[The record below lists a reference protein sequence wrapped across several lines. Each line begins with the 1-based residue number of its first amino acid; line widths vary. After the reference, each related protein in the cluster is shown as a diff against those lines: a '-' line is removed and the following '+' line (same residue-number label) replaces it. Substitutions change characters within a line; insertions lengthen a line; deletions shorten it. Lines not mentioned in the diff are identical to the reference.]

1 MSTLQVAD
9 HHPSTDNTAGSMSS
23 ASTTRRTLLKG
34 FAAAGAAVT
43 MASRVAWADGE
54 IGYWAKDL
62 PNEKLVDMYQTI
74 LRIRWFERT
83 LADKQLSDRS
93 FRNLIHL
100 YAGQE
105 AVATGVCAAL
115 NNKGPFEQLDVIF
128 GTHRPTGHALAKGV
142 EMKKLAAEYNFK
154 ATGLNRGYAGEMHL
168 SDRSVGYI
176 GADGIVGPA
185 AVLAAGSAFA
195 FRARGNKQVA
205 VVFGGDG
212 TFATPAFHSSLNN
225 ASLLKLPFIY
235 VVENNLYHQFAHYSY
250 STPIKDI
257 ATAANTYRIPGIVVD
272 GQDVMEVYNKT
283 KDAVERARAGE
294 GPTLIEA
301 KTYRYYGHWGAPGAK
316 VGEMGSFG
324 YDPQAITSWRPER
337 ELRAWLS
344 RDPVDICRNTLVS
357 WGVLDQAKAAA
368 IETAMKD
375 EVKEA
380 FEWEAKQPLC
390 KPEDALKHVF
400 TDGTVAARQFG

>member
-1 MSTLQVAD
+1 MADHDQLTRWVAD
-9 HHPSTDNTAGSMSS
+9 STSS

-34 FAAAGAAVT
+34 FAAAGAAV
-43 MASRVAWADGE
+43 SLSSKVAWADGE

-62 PNEKLVDMYQTI
+62 PNEKLVDMYSTI

-142 EMKKLAAEYNFK
+142 DMKKLAAEYNFK
-154 ATGLNRGYAGEMHL
+154 AAGLNRGYAGEMHL
-168 SDRSVGYI
+168 SDKSVGYI

-205 VVFGGDG
+205 VAFGGDG
-212 TFATPAFHSSLNN
+212 TYATPAFHSSLNN
-225 ASLLKLPFIY
+225 AALLKLPFIY

-250 STPIKDI
+250 STPMKDI

-337 ELRAWLS
+337 EMRAWLA

-357 WGVLDQAKAAA
+357 WGVIDQAKAAA
-368 IETAMKD
+368 IEAAMKE

-400 TDGTVAARQFG
+400 VDGTVAARQFG

>member
-1 MSTLQVAD
+1 MAD
-9 HHPSTDNTAGSMSS
+9 HNQLNRSTSPAS
-23 ASTTRRTLLKG
+23 ATRRTLLKG
-34 FAAAGAAVT
+34 FAAAGAAIS
-43 MASRVAWADGE
+43 MSSKVAWADGE

-62 PNEKLVDMYQTI
+62 PNEKLVDMYSTI

-142 EMKKLAAEYNFK
+142 DMKKLAAEYNFK

-168 SDRSVGYI
+168 SDKSIGYI

-212 TFATPAFHSSLNN
+212 TYATPAFHSSLNN
-225 ASLLKLPFIY
+225 AALLKLPFIY
-235 VVENNLYHQFAHYSY
+235 VLENNLYHQFAHYSY
-250 STPIKDI
+250 STPMKDI

-337 ELRAWLS
+337 EMRAWLA

-357 WGVLDQAKAAA
+357 WGVIDQAKAAA
-368 IETAMKD
+368 IEAAMKE

-400 TDGTVAARQFG
+400 VDGTVAARQFG

>member
-1 MSTLQVAD
+1 MADHDQLTRRVAD
-9 HHPSTDNTAGSMSS
+9 STSS

-34 FAAAGAAVT
+34 FAAAGAAV
-43 MASRVAWADGE
+43 SLSSKVAWADGE

-62 PNEKLVDMYQTI
+62 PNEKLVDMYSTI

-142 EMKKLAAEYNFK
+142 DMKKLAAEYNFK
-154 ATGLNRGYAGEMHL
+154 AAGLNRGYAGEMHL
-168 SDRSVGYI
+168 SDKSVGYI

-205 VVFGGDG
+205 VAFGGDG
-212 TFATPAFHSSLNN
+212 TYATPAFHSSLNN
-225 ASLLKLPFIY
+225 AALLKLPFIY

-250 STPIKDI
+250 STPMKDI

-316 VGEMGSFG
+316 VGEIGSFG

-337 ELRAWLS
+337 EMRAWLA

-357 WGVLDQAKAAA
+357 WGVIDQAKAAA
-368 IETAMKD
+368 IEAAMKE

-400 TDGTVAARQFG
+400 VDGTVAARQFG

>member
-1 MSTLQVAD
+1 
-9 HHPSTDNTAGSMSS
+9 
-23 ASTTRRTLLKG
+23 
-34 FAAAGAAVT
+34 
-43 MASRVAWADGE
+43 
-54 IGYWAKDL
+54 
-62 PNEKLVDMYQTI
+62 
-74 LRIRWFERT
+74 
-83 LADKQLSDRS
+83 
-93 FRNLIHL
+93 
-100 YAGQE
+100 
-105 AVATGVCAAL
+105 
-115 NNKGPFEQLDVIF
+115 
-128 GTHRPTGHALAKGV
+128 
-142 EMKKLAAEYNFK
+142 
-154 ATGLNRGYAGEMHL
+154 
-168 SDRSVGYI
+168 
-176 GADGIVGPA
+176 
-185 AVLAAGSAFA
+185 
-195 FRARGNKQVA
+195 
-205 VVFGGDG
+205 
-212 TFATPAFHSSLNN
+212 LNN
-225 ASLLKLPFIY
+225 AALLKLPFIY

-250 STPIKDI
+250 STPMKDI

-337 ELRAWLS
+337 EMRAWLA

-357 WGVLDQAKAAA
+357 WGVIDQAKAAA
-368 IETAMKD
+368 IEAAMKE

-400 TDGTVAARQFG
+400 VDGTVAARQFG

>member
-1 MSTLQVAD
+1 MSDD
-9 HHPSTDNTAGSMSS
+9 HQLTQGAAGSTSP
-23 ASTTRRTLLKG
+23 ASTSRRTLLKG

-195 FRARGNKQVA
+195 FRARGTKQVS

-212 TFATPAFHSSLNN
+212 TYATPAFHSSLNN
-225 ASLLKLPFIY
+225 AALLKLPFIY
-235 VVENNLYHQFAHYSY
+235 VLENNLYHQFAHYSY
-250 STPIKDI
+250 SSPQKDI
-257 ATAANTYRIPGIVVD
+257 AVAANTYRIPGIVVD
-272 GQDVMEVYNKT
+272 GQDVMEVYNKM

-337 ELRAWLS
+337 EMRAWLA
-344 RDPVDICRNTLVS
+344 RDPVDICRHTLVS
-357 WGVLDQAKAAA
+357 WGVLDEAKATA
-368 IETAMKD
+368 IEAAMKQ

-400 TDGTVAARQFG
+400 VDGTVAARQFG

>member
-1 MSTLQVAD
+1 MASPDQLTRDVKD
-9 HHPSTDNTAGSMSS
+9 HT
-23 ASTTRRTLLKG
+23 STTRRTLLKG
-34 FAAAGAAVT
+34 LAAAGAAV
-43 MASRVAWADGE
+43 SVGSKVAWADGE

-62 PNEKLVDMYQTI
+62 PNEKLIDMYSTI

-83 LADKQLSDRS
+83 LADKMLDDRS

-115 NNKGPFEQLDVIF
+115 NNKGPFEEIDVIY
-128 GTHRPTGHALAKGV
+128 GTHRPTGHAIAKGV
-142 EMKKLAAEYNFK
+142 DMKKLAAEYNFK

-168 SDRSVGYI
+168 ADKSVGYI

-185 AVLAAGSAFA
+185 AVIAAGSAFA
-195 FRARGNKQVA
+195 FRARGSKQVS

-212 TFATPAFHSSLNN
+212 TYATAAFHSSLNN

-250 STPIKDI
+250 SCPMKDS
-257 ATAANTYRIPGIVVD
+257 ANAASTYRLPGVVVA
-272 GQDVMEVYNKT
+272 GQDVTQVYNKM
-283 KDAVERARAGE
+283 KEAVERARAGE

-301 KTYRYYGHWGAPGAK
+301 KTYRYYNHWGAPGAK
-316 VGEMGSFG
+316 LGQLGAFG
-324 YDPQAITSWRPER
+324 YDPGAITSWRPER
-337 ELRAWLS
+337 ELRDWLQ
-344 RDPVDICRNTLVS
+344 RDPVDICRNTLIS
-357 WGVLDQAKAAA
+357 WGVIDQAKAGA
-368 IETAMKD
+368 IEAAVRQ

-390 KPEDALKHVF
+390 RPEDGLKNVF
-400 TDGTVAARQFG
+400 VEGSVAARQFG

>member
-1 MSTLQVAD
+1 MADQSTYNAAT
-9 HHPSTDNTAGSMSS
+9 SISS
-23 ASTTRRTLLKG
+23 ASATRRTLLKG
-34 FAAAGAAVT
+34 FAAAGAAVS
-43 MASRVAWADGE
+43 MGSKLAWADGE

-62 PNEKLVDMYQTI
+62 PNEKLVDMYSTI

-142 EMKKLAAEYNFK
+142 DMKKLAAEYNFK

-168 SDRSVGYI
+168 SDKSVGYI

-205 VVFGGDG
+205 VAFGGDG

-225 ASLLKLPFIY
+225 AALLKLPFIY

-250 STPIKDI
+250 STPMKDI

-337 ELRAWLS
+337 EMRAWLA

-357 WGVLDQAKAAA
+357 WGVIDQAKAAA
-368 IETAMKD
+368 IEAAMKE

>member
-1 MSTLQVAD
+1 MAD
-9 HHPSTDNTAGSMSS
+9 HDQLNRSTSS

-34 FAAAGAAVT
+34 FAAAGAAV
-43 MASRVAWADGE
+43 SLSSKVAWGDGE

-62 PNEKLVDMYQTI
+62 PNEKLVDMYSTI

-142 EMKKLAAEYNFK
+142 DMKKLAAEYNFK

-168 SDRSVGYI
+168 SDKSVGYI

-212 TFATPAFHSSLNN
+212 TYATPAFHSSLNN
-225 ASLLKLPFIY
+225 AALLKLPFIY
-235 VVENNLYHQFAHYSY
+235 VLENNLYHQFAHYSY
-250 STPIKDI
+250 STPMKDI

-337 ELRAWLS
+337 EMRAWLA
-344 RDPVDICRNTLVS
+344 RDPVDICRHTLVS

-368 IETAMKD
+368 IEAAMKE

>member
-1 MSTLQVAD
+1 MADHDQLTRWVAD
-9 HHPSTDNTAGSMSS
+9 STSS

-34 FAAAGAAVT
+34 FAAAGAAV
-43 MASRVAWADGE
+43 SLSSKVAWADGE

-62 PNEKLVDMYQTI
+62 PNEKLVDMYSTI

-142 EMKKLAAEYNFK
+142 DMKKLAAEYNFK

-168 SDRSVGYI
+168 SDKSVGYI

-205 VVFGGDG
+205 VAFGGDG
-212 TFATPAFHSSLNN
+212 TYATPAFHSSLNN
-225 ASLLKLPFIY
+225 AALLKLPFIY

-250 STPIKDI
+250 STPMKDI

-337 ELRAWLS
+337 EMRAWLA

-357 WGVLDQAKAAA
+357 WGVIDQAKAAA
-368 IETAMKD
+368 IEAAMKE

-400 TDGTVAARQFG
+400 VDGTVAARQFG

>member
-1 MSTLQVAD
+1 
-9 HHPSTDNTAGSMSS
+9 
-23 ASTTRRTLLKG
+23 
-34 FAAAGAAVT
+34 
-43 MASRVAWADGE
+43 
-54 IGYWAKDL
+54 
-62 PNEKLVDMYQTI
+62 LVDMYSTI

-142 EMKKLAAEYNFK
+142 DMKKLAAEYNFK

-168 SDRSVGYI
+168 SDKSVGYI

-212 TFATPAFHSSLNN
+212 TYATPAFHSSLNN
-225 ASLLKLPFIY
+225 AALLKLPFIY
-235 VVENNLYHQFAHYSY
+235 VLENNLYHQFAHYSY
-250 STPIKDI
+250 STPMKDI

-337 ELRAWLS
+337 EMRAWLA

-357 WGVLDQAKAAA
+357 WGVIDQAKAAA
-368 IETAMKD
+368 IEAAMKE

>member
-1 MSTLQVAD
+1 MADHDQLTRWVAD
-9 HHPSTDNTAGSMSS
+9 STSS

-34 FAAAGAAVT
+34 FAAAGAAV
-43 MASRVAWADGE
+43 SLSSKVAWADGE

-62 PNEKLVDMYQTI
+62 PPEKLVDMYSTI

-142 EMKKLAAEYNFK
+142 DMKKLAAEYNFK

-168 SDRSVGYI
+168 SDKSVGYI

-205 VVFGGDG
+205 VAFGGDG
-212 TFATPAFHSSLNN
+212 TYATPAFHSSLNN
-225 ASLLKLPFIY
+225 AALLKLPFIY

-250 STPIKDI
+250 STPMKDI

-316 VGEMGSFG
+316 VGEIGSFG

-337 ELRAWLS
+337 EMRAWLA

-357 WGVLDQAKAAA
+357 WGVIDQAKAAA
-368 IETAMKD
+368 IEAAMKE

-400 TDGTVAARQFG
+400 VDGTVAARQFG

>member
-1 MSTLQVAD
+1 MASPDQLTRDV
-9 HHPSTDNTAGSMSS
+9 TDRT
-23 ASTTRRTLLKG
+23 STTRRTLLKG
-34 FAAAGAAVT
+34 LAAAGAAV
-43 MASRVAWADGE
+43 SVGSKVAWADGE

-62 PNEKLVDMYQTI
+62 PNEKLIDMYSTI

-83 LADKQLSDRS
+83 LADKMLDDRS

-115 NNKGPFEQLDVIF
+115 NNKGPFEEIDVIY
-128 GTHRPTGHALAKGV
+128 GTHRPSGHAIAKGV
-142 EMKKLAAEYNFK
+142 DMKKLAAEYNFK

-168 SDRSVGYI
+168 ADKSAGYI

-185 AVLAAGSAFA
+185 AVIAAGSAFA
-195 FRARGNKQVA
+195 FRARGSKQVS

-212 TFATPAFHSSLNN
+212 TYATAAFHSSLNN

-235 VVENNLYHQFAHYSY
+235 VLENNLYHQFAHYSY
-250 STPIKDI
+250 SCPMKDI
-257 ATAANTYRIPGIVVD
+257 ANAANTYRIPGVVVD
-272 GQDVMEVYNKT
+272 GQDVTQVYNKM
-283 KDAVERARAGE
+283 KEAVERARAGE

-301 KTYRYYGHWGAPGAK
+301 KTYRYYNHWGAPGAK
-316 VGEMGSFG
+316 LGQLGAFG
-324 YDPQAITSWRPER
+324 YDPGAITSWRPER
-337 ELRAWLS
+337 ELRDWLQ
-344 RDPVDICRNTLVS
+344 RDPVDICRNTLIS
-357 WGVLDQAKAAA
+357 WGVIDQAKAGA
-368 IETAMKD
+368 IEAAVRQ

-390 KPEDALKHVF
+390 RPEDGLKNVF
-400 TDGTVAARQFG
+400 VEGSVAARQFG

>member
-1 MSTLQVAD
+1 MADHDQLSRCVAD
-9 HHPSTDNTAGSMSS
+9 STSP

-34 FAAAGAAVT
+34 FAAAGAAV
-43 MASRVAWADGE
+43 SLSSKIAWADGE

-62 PNEKLVDMYQTI
+62 PNEKLVDMYSTI

-128 GTHRPTGHALAKGV
+128 GTHRPTGHAVAKGV
-142 EMKKLAAEYNFK
+142 DMKKLAAEYNFK

-195 FRARGNKQVA
+195 FRARGSKQVA

-212 TFATPAFHSSLNN
+212 TYATPAFHSSLNN
-225 ASLLKLPFIY
+225 AALLKLPFIY
-235 VVENNLYHQFAHYSY
+235 VLENNLYHQFAHYSY
-250 STPIKDI
+250 STPMKDI

-337 ELRAWLS
+337 EMRAWLA
-344 RDPVDICRNTLVS
+344 RDPVDICRHTLVS
-357 WGVLDQAKAAA
+357 WGVLDEAKAAT
-368 IETAMKD
+368 IEAAMKQ

>member
-1 MSTLQVAD
+1 MADHDQLTRWVAD
-9 HHPSTDNTAGSMSS
+9 STSS

-34 FAAAGAAVT
+34 FAAAGAAV
-43 MASRVAWADGE
+43 SLSSKVAWADGE

-62 PNEKLVDMYQTI
+62 PNEKLVDMYSTI

-142 EMKKLAAEYNFK
+142 DMKKLAAEYNFK

-168 SDRSVGYI
+168 SDKSVGYI

-205 VVFGGDG
+205 VAFGGDG
-212 TFATPAFHSSLNN
+212 TYATPAFHSSLNN
-225 ASLLKLPFIY
+225 AALLKLPFIY
-235 VVENNLYHQFAHYSY
+235 VLENNLYHQFAHYSY
-250 STPIKDI
+250 STPMKDI

-337 ELRAWLS
+337 EMRAWLA

-357 WGVLDQAKAAA
+357 WGVIDQAKAAA
-368 IETAMKD
+368 IEAAMKE

-400 TDGTVAARQFG
+400 VDGTVAARQFG

>member
-1 MSTLQVAD
+1 MASPDQLTRDVKD
-9 HHPSTDNTAGSMSS
+9 RT
-23 ASTTRRTLLKG
+23 STTRRTLLKG
-34 FAAAGAAVT
+34 LAAAGAAV
-43 MASRVAWADGE
+43 SVGSKVAWADGE

-62 PNEKLVDMYQTI
+62 PNEKLIDMYSTI

-83 LADKQLSDRS
+83 LADKMLDDRS

-115 NNKGPFEQLDVIF
+115 NNKGPFEEIDVIY
-128 GTHRPTGHALAKGV
+128 GTHRPTGHAIAKGV
-142 EMKKLAAEYNFK
+142 DMKKLAAEYNFK

-168 SDRSVGYI
+168 ADKSVGYI

-185 AVLAAGSAFA
+185 AVIAAGSAFA
-195 FRARGNKQVA
+195 FRARGSKQVS

-212 TFATPAFHSSLNN
+212 TYATAAFHSSLNN

-235 VVENNLYHQFAHYSY
+235 VLENNLYHQFAHYSY
-250 STPIKDI
+250 SCPMKDI
-257 ATAANTYRIPGIVVD
+257 ANAASTYRIPGVVVD
-272 GQDVMEVYNKT
+272 GQDVTQVYNKM
-283 KDAVERARAGE
+283 KEAVERARAGE

-301 KTYRYYGHWGAPGAK
+301 KTYRYYNHWGAPGAK
-316 VGEMGSFG
+316 LGQLGAFG
-324 YDPQAITSWRPER
+324 YDPGAITSWRPER
-337 ELRAWLS
+337 ELRDWLQ
-344 RDPVDICRNTLVS
+344 RDPVDICRNTLIS
-357 WGVLDQAKAAA
+357 WGVIDQAKAGA
-368 IETAMKD
+368 IEAAVRQ

-390 KPEDALKHVF
+390 RPEDGLKNVF
-400 TDGTVAARQFG
+400 VEGSVAARQFG

>member
-1 MSTLQVAD
+1 MADHDQLSRCVAD
-9 HHPSTDNTAGSMSS
+9 STSP

-34 FAAAGAAVT
+34 FAAAGAAV
-43 MASRVAWADGE
+43 SLSSKIAWADGE

-62 PNEKLVDMYQTI
+62 PNEKLVDMYSTI

-83 LADKQLSDRS
+83 LADKQLDDRS

-115 NNKGPFEQLDVIF
+115 NNKGPFNEIDVIY
-128 GTHRPTGHALAKGV
+128 GTHRPSGHAIAKGV
-142 EMKKLAAEYNFK
+142 NMGKLAAEYNFK
-154 ATGLNRGYAGEMHL
+154 ATGLNRGYAGEMHVA
-168 SDRSVGYI
+168 DKSVGYM
-176 GADGIVGPA
+176 GGDGIVGPA
-185 AVLAAGSAFA
+185 AVIAAGSAFA
-195 FRARGNKQVA
+195 FRARGTKQVS

-212 TFATPAFHSSLNN
+212 TYATPAFHSSLNN
-225 ASLLKLPFIY
+225 AALLKLPFIY

-250 STPIKDI
+250 SCPMKDI

-272 GQDVMEVYNKT
+272 GQDVTQVYNKM

-301 KTYRYYGHWGAPGAK
+301 KTYRYYAHWGAPGAK

-344 RDPVDICRNTLVS
+344 RDPVDICRNTLIS

-368 IETAMKD
+368 IETAIKQ

-390 KPEDALKHVF
+390 KPEDGLKNVF
-400 TDGTVAARQFG
+400 IEGPVAARQFG

>member
-1 MSTLQVAD
+1 
-9 HHPSTDNTAGSMSS
+9 MSS
-23 ASTTRRTLLKG
+23 ASATRRTLLKG
-34 FAAAGAAVT
+34 FAAAGAAVS
-43 MASRVAWADGE
+43 MGSKLAWADGE

-62 PNEKLVDMYQTI
+62 TPEKLVDMYSTI

-83 LADKQLSDRS
+83 LADKQLDDRS

-115 NNKGPFEQLDVIF
+115 NNKGPFNEIDVIY
-128 GTHRPTGHALAKGV
+128 GTHRPSGHAIAKGV
-142 EMKKLAAEYNFK
+142 NMGKLAAEYNFK
-154 ATGLNRGYAGEMHL
+154 ATGLNRGYAGEMHVA
-168 SDRSVGYI
+168 DKSVGYM
-176 GADGIVGPA
+176 GGDGIVGPA
-185 AVLAAGSAFA
+185 AVIAAGSAFA
-195 FRARGNKQVA
+195 FRARGTKQVS

-212 TFATPAFHSSLNN
+212 TYATPAFHSSLNN
-225 ASLLKLPFIY
+225 AALLKLPFIY

-250 STPIKDI
+250 STPMKDI

-337 ELRAWLS
+337 EMRAWLA

-357 WGVLDQAKAAA
+357 WGVIDQAKAAA
-368 IETAMKD
+368 IEAAMKE

-400 TDGTVAARQFG
+400 VDGTVAARQFG

>member
-1 MSTLQVAD
+1 MADHDQLTRWVAD
-9 HHPSTDNTAGSMSS
+9 STSS

-34 FAAAGAAVT
+34 FAAAGAAV
-43 MASRVAWADGE
+43 SLSSKVAWADGE

-62 PNEKLVDMYQTI
+62 PNEKLVDMYSTI

-142 EMKKLAAEYNFK
+142 DMKKLAAEYNFK

-168 SDRSVGYI
+168 SDKSVGYI

-205 VVFGGDG
+205 VAFGGDG
-212 TFATPAFHSSLNN
+212 TYATPAFHSSLNN
-225 ASLLKLPFIY
+225 AALLKLPFIY

-250 STPIKDI
+250 STPMKDI

-316 VGEMGSFG
+316 VGEIGSFG

-337 ELRAWLS
+337 EMRAWLA

-357 WGVLDQAKAAA
+357 WGVIDQAKAAA
-368 IETAMKD
+368 IEAAMKE

-400 TDGTVAARQFG
+400 VDGTVAARQFG

>member
-1 MSTLQVAD
+1 MSHHDQVAQE
-9 HHPSTDNTAGSMSS
+9 PSDGMMTT
-23 ASTTRRTLLKG
+23 STTRRTLLKG

-43 MASRVAWADGE
+43 FSRRAWADGE

-62 PNEKLVDMYQTI
+62 PNDKLVDMYTTI

-83 LADKQLSDRS
+83 LADKQLEDRS

-115 NNKGPFEQLDVIF
+115 NNKGPFNEIDVIY
-128 GTHRPTGHALAKGV
+128 GTHRPSGHAIAKGV

-154 ATGLNRGYAGEMHL
+154 ATGLNRGYAGEMHVA
-168 SDRSVGYI
+168 DKSVGYM

-195 FRARGNKQVA
+195 FRARGSKQVA

-212 TFATPAFHSSLNN
+212 TFATAAFHSSLNN

-250 STPIKDI
+250 SCPLPDI
-257 ATAANTYRIPGIVVD
+257 AAAANSYRIPGVVVD
-272 GQDVMEVYNKT
+272 GQDVMQVYNKM
-283 KDAVERARAGE
+283 KAAVERARAGE

-301 KTYRYYGHWGAPGAK
+301 KTYRYYAHWGAPGAQA
-316 VGEMGSFG
+316 GQLGSFG

-337 ELRAWLS
+337 ELRDWLA

-357 WGVLDQAKAAA
+357 WGVIDQAKASA
-368 IETAMKD
+368 IEAAARQ

-390 KPEDALKHVF
+390 KPEDALKNVF
-400 TDGTVAARQFG
+400 VEGTVPARQFG

>member
-1 MSTLQVAD
+1 MAD
-9 HHPSTDNTAGSMSS
+9 HNELNRSTSS
-23 ASTTRRTLLKG
+23 ASTTRRTLLMG
-34 FAAAGAAVT
+34 FAAAGAAV
-43 MASRVAWADGE
+43 SLSSKIAWADGE

-62 PNEKLVDMYQTI
+62 PNEKLVEMYQTI

-195 FRARGNKQVA
+195 FRARGSKQVA

-212 TFATPAFHSSLNN
+212 TYATPAFHSSLNN
-225 ASLLKLPFIY
+225 AALLKLPFIY

-250 STPIKDI
+250 SSPQKDI
-257 ATAANTYRIPGIVVD
+257 AVAANTYRIPGIVVD

-337 ELRAWLS
+337 EMRAWLA
-344 RDPVDICRNTLVS
+344 RDPVDICRHTLIS
-357 WGVLDQAKAAA
+357 WGVLDEAKATA
-368 IETAMKD
+368 IEAAMKQ

-400 TDGTVAARQFG
+400 TEGTVAARQFG

>member
-1 MSTLQVAD
+1 MAD
-9 HHPSTDNTAGSMSS
+9 HDRLTRGVAGSLSS
-23 ASTTRRTLLKG
+23 EPTTRRTLLKG
-34 FAAAGAAVT
+34 FAAAGAAV
-43 MASRVAWADGE
+43 SLSSKLAWGDGE

-62 PNEKLVDMYQTI
+62 PNEKLVDMYSTI

-142 EMKKLAAEYNFK
+142 DMKKLAAEYNFK

-168 SDRSVGYI
+168 SDKSVGYI

-205 VVFGGDG
+205 VAFGGDG
-212 TFATPAFHSSLNN
+212 TYATPAFHSSLNN
-225 ASLLKLPFIY
+225 AALLKLPFIY
-235 VVENNLYHQFAHYSY
+235 VLENNLYHQFAHYSY
-250 STPIKDI
+250 STPMKDI
-257 ATAANTYRIPGIVVD
+257 ASAANTYRIPGIVVD

-316 VGEMGSFG
+316 LGEMGSFG

-337 ELRAWLS
+337 EMRAWLA

-357 WGVLDQAKAAA
+357 WGVIDQAKAAA
-368 IETAMKD
+368 IEAAMKE

-400 TDGTVAARQFG
+400 VDGTVAARQFG

>member
-1 MSTLQVAD
+1 MADHDQLTRRVAD
-9 HHPSTDNTAGSMSS
+9 STSS

-34 FAAAGAAVT
+34 FAAAGAAV
-43 MASRVAWADGE
+43 SLSSKVAWADGE

-62 PNEKLVDMYQTI
+62 PNEKLVDMYSTI

-142 EMKKLAAEYNFK
+142 DMKKLAAEYNFK

-168 SDRSVGYI
+168 SDKSVGYI

-205 VVFGGDG
+205 VAFGGDG
-212 TFATPAFHSSLNN
+212 TYATPAFHSSLNN
-225 ASLLKLPFIY
+225 AALLKLPFIY

-250 STPIKDI
+250 STPMKDI

-337 ELRAWLS
+337 EMRAWLA

-357 WGVLDQAKAAA
+357 WGVIDQAKAAA
-368 IETAMKD
+368 IEAAMKE

-400 TDGTVAARQFG
+400 VDGTVAARQFG